1 MAQTLTVLCPALYL
15 LSTDCTHPE
24 EGVAGEHVVQSE
36 GPDHGA
42 SEELPGSPA
51 LTNQR

>member
-1 MAQTLTVLCPALYL
+1 MGQTLTVLCPALYL